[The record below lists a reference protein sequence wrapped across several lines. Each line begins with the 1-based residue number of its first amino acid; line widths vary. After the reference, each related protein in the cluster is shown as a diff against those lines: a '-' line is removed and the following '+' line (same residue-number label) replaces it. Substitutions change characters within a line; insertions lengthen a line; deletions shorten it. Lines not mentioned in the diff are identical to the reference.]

1 LIHRNNF
8 NRERTQARL
17 EDLRVRLSEPEMFF
31 ARLDSL
37 LYIGRQDFEEFF
49 DQARKIVTEEFES
62 FKGFNES
69 QQREVAE
76 VLFGKNVSYHALILY
91 FDSLGVKNSLELLN
105 SLFSEESK
113 LSVLSES
120 TYHED
125 LRENKSAFLTDRIN

>member
-17 EDLRVRLSEPEMFF
+17 EELRVRLSEPEMFF

-37 LYIGRQDFEEFF
+37 LYIGRQDFEDYF

-113 LSVLSES
+113 LRVLSES
-120 TYHED
+120 T
-125 LRENKSAFLTDRIN
+125 

>member
-1 LIHRNNF
+1 
-8 NRERTQARL
+8 
-17 EDLRVRLSEPEMFF
+17 MFF

>member
-17 EDLRVRLSEPEMFF
+17 EELRVRLSEPEMFF

-37 LYIGRQDFEEFF
+37 LYIGRQDFEDYF